1 MQAAACV
8 VSVWHVSHSCA
19 RPPPVCAFIQ
29 GLCTAHG
36 IPLIM
41 VSSADEL
48 GEWCGLCKIDAEGQ
62 ARKIVSCSC
71 ACITDYGED
80 TEALSVLREYIKA
93 PKSA

>member
-1 MQAAACV
+1 
-8 VSVWHVSHSCA
+8 
-19 RPPPVCAFIQ
+19 
-29 GLCTAHG
+29 
-36 IPLIM
+36 M